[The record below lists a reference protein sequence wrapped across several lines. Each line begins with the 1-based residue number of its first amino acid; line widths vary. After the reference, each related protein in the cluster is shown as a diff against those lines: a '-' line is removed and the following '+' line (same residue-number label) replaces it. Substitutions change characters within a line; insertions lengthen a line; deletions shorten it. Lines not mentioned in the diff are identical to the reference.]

1 MKAFYYLG
9 GVRTMKII
17 ATIDKV
23 WEEIEKAIL
32 SLTTIA
38 MSLMLVG
45 NALSRYFLNKSWAFT
60 EEVGKMGVIVL
71 TFMGLGYAA
80 RKKMHIEMSGFF
92 DLMPFKM
99 QRIVGMGVHFISAI
113 VLLYCA
119 YLGLEYVQHLQK
131 LGQVSTILRVPLS
144 VTMFVVP
151 LGFFLSGIR
160 YFVDLFIGIK
170 QKDSNLMHELEITEE
185 R

>member
-92 DLMPFKM
+92 DLMALN
-99 QRIVGMGVHFISAI
+99 QRIRTFQYVFFF
-113 VLLYCA
+113 LLLILVSYTF
-119 YLGLEYVQHLQK
+119 LGL
-131 LGQVSTILRVPLS
+131 
-144 VTMFVVP
+144 
-151 LGFFLSGIR
+151 
-160 YFVDLFIGIK
+160 
-170 QKDSNLMHELEITEE
+170 
-185 R
+185 